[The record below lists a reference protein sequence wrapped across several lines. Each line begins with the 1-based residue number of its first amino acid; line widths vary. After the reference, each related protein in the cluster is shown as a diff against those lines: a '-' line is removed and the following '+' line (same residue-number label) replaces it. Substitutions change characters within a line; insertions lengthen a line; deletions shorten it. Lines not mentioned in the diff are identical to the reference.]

1 MRCLRPW
8 LVAAAVSWIGLGFSV
23 HEARAQREA
32 TASTPVVEVY
42 CDCSG
47 AQGLE
52 DAVARA
58 VGRVGAVV
66 ELVRVA
72 RAPRLEA
79 SRFARVNL
87 RQSVTSVEV
96 EVVFAWG
103 GKTVRTLARAAT
115 PTVEAEEVAL
125 VVESALESELDAI
138 RERPPPP
145 PPPVPPPPPA
155 RIAKNPEA
163 PAPTPVAAPPPTG
176 DVVVFAGIWGGAG
189 AYGSREGPVARLGGE
204 IGVASRARFRPSI
217 SMRVSYILPFR
228 AGERRA
234 EAGVSVVNLRVVPAA
249 QWVELERASFG
260 IGLGLGVDVVSVSA
274 RSDVPGA
281 RAEPETFRVDPVIA
295 PSVVFRYELASNV
308 ALSAS
313 LGVDVGLASRSW
325 FADDGGTRVGVFE
338 PLRARPFVL
347 VGIDFAVLGADTS
360 LSRRRAPAPPRAAP
374 EAR

>member
-1 MRCLRPW
+1 MARRRMW
-8 LVAAAVSWIGLGFSV
+8 LVAVAVAALGLGFPV
-23 HEARAQREA
+23 HEARAQGEA
-32 TASTPVVEVY
+32 NASTPVVEVY
-42 CDCSG
+42 CDSS
-47 AQGLE
+47 APQGLE
-52 DAVARA
+52 DAVTRA

-66 ELVRVA
+66 ELVRAA
-72 RAPRLEA
+72 RAPHLEA
-79 SRFARVNL
+79 TRFARVNL

-96 EVVFAWG
+96 EVVFARG
-103 GKTVRTLARAAT
+103 GKTMRTLARAAT

-145 PPPVPPPPPA
+145 PPPVRPPPPA
-155 RIAKNPEA
+155 PVAKNREA
-163 PAPTPVAAPPPTG
+163 PAPTPVAVPPSTG
-176 DVVVFAGIWGGAG
+176 DVGLFAGILGGAG

-204 IGVASRARFRPSI
+204 MGVASRARFRPSI
-217 SMRVSYILPFR
+217 SMRASYIVPFH

-234 EAGVSVVNLRVVPAA
+234 EADVSVVNLRVVPAA
-249 QWVELERASFG
+249 QWVELDRASFG
-260 IGLGLGVDVVSVSA
+260 VGVGLGVDVVFVSA

-281 RAEPETFRVDPVIA
+281 RAEPEAFRVDPVIA
-295 PSVVFRYELASNV
+295 PSVVLRYELASNV

-360 LSRRRAPAPPRAAP
+360 LSSRRASAPRAAA